1 MSFLNPVSEPVK
13 RFSSADANAP
23 QISYNARV
31 SGDVK
36 AVLKACLVTGY
47 GSKESAGWSVVNEV
61 NHVAE
66 FVSPSAGMSDY
77 RLGIDDASTSSTIW
91 YYQYQDARINPTN
104 NSITKN
110 IQSITTNSVN
120 NGWQLLVTDLG
131 FILVE
136 IFHNPAINNQL
147 ARVMYWGKTKS
158 AIVNDSNNIAFWSV
172 GYNAPIVT
180 PSTFFGVNVT
190 NNKHCIVGEYNSLA
204 FSSAT
209 LDMAAQSSMTLG
221 GVVEIADSL
230 YLRSGSVLVAEQ
242 PGFLLK
248 NIITDTELFGIKDIV
263 FENIPMLKV
272 SIGQSFNTEAVLKD
286 KARILLIKLN
296 NWEY

>member
-1 MSFLNPVSEPVK
+1 MSFLNPVSEPVL
-13 RFSSADANAP
+13 RFSSTDAGAP
-23 QISYNARV
+23 QINYNARV
-31 SGDVK
+31 PGDVK
-36 AVLKACLVTGY
+36 TVMKACLATGY
-47 GSKESAGWSVVNEV
+47 GNKPGAGWSIANEV
-61 NHVAE
+61 DHVAE
-66 FVSPSAGMSDY
+66 FVSPSAAMSDY
-77 RLGIDDASTSSTIW
+77 RLGIDDTSTSSTTW
-91 YYQYQDARINPTN
+91 YYQHQNVRTNPIN

-110 IQSITTNSVN
+110 IQSITNNSVN
-120 NGWQLLVTDLG
+120 NGWQLLVTSLG

-136 IFHNPAINNQL
+136 IFHNPAVNNQL

-158 AIVNDSNNIAFWSV
+158 AVVNDSHNIAFWSV

-180 PSTFFGVNVT
+180 PSTFFGINVT
-190 NNKHCIVGEYNSLA
+190 NNKHVIVGEYNSLA

-209 LDMAAQSSMTLG
+209 LDMAAQTSLNIG

-248 NIITDTELFGIKDIV
+248 NVIADAELFGIKDIV

-286 KARILLIKLN
+286 KARILLIKLSS
-296 NWEY
+296 WEY